1 MNTVL
6 DVILIRTT
14 PTPDSFLV
22 AMLFWGA
29 VTLTASSF
37 VPPIARWLTD
47 HDLEQIDDD
56 ELTDERVSL
65 RDQGHIR

>member
-1 MNTVL
+1 MNTLL
-6 DVILIRTT
+6 DIVFVRSA

-29 VTLTASSF
+29 VTLVASSF

-47 HDLEQIDDD
+47 RDLEQLDDD
-56 ELTDERVSL
+56 DLEFTQVTRGE
-65 RDQGHIR
+65 IR